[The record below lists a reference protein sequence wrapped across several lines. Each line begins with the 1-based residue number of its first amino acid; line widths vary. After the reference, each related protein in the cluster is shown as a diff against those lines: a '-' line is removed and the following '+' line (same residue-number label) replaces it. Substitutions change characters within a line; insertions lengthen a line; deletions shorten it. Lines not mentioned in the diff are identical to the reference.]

1 MTTAASLFLVPHLLI
16 KPSFRCLSRKGV
28 GRYGGIKVYPVLRDD
43 GADYLK
49 DNGPWEALFHVDDP
63 GPRVPIELGKFLDT
77 KQVLDVIRFTSS
89 TATGGPS
96 RTCSPSFVLHN
107 KVVEVL
113 NPLARDFKS
122 VGNLRKDLAGLQEG
136 LAKAQNQVGVC
147 CFEVCFIS
155 KYSKCQNLAHHVLL
169 AAMGF
174 KFQIFHRHTVSLALR
189 SMVHLPA
196 LK

>member
-1 MTTAASLFLVPHLLI
+1 MTTAASLFRVPHLLI

-28 GRYGGIKVYPVLRDD
+28 GRYGEIKVYAVLRDD

-63 GPRVPIELGKFLDT
+63 GPRVPIELGKFLDA
-77 KQVLDVIRFTSS
+77 KQVLNVVRFNIQYCDWR
-89 TATGGPS
+89 AG

-122 VGNLRKDLAGLQEG
+122 VGNLRKDLAGLQED
-136 LAKAQNQVGVC
+136 LAKAHNQKHSRR
-147 CFEVCFIS
+147 S
-155 KYSKCQNLAHHVLL
+155 KRKTSRICLCSTRIPL
-169 AAMGF
+169 
-174 KFQIFHRHTVSLALR
+174 S
-189 SMVHLPA
+189 
-196 LK
+196 